1 MTGSDPKSRMF
12 WSVFKYIQ
20 GGNSAE
26 EKIEM
31 TTPVTTLAKANTAA
45 GSVTYEMCFF
55 IVAAYESIAP
65 NTRVYI
71 KEEPERRIFTR
82 KVGGWM
88 DAEKWEREATEL
100 KELLTRKGLS
110 FSDER

>member
-1 MTGSDPKSRMF
+1 
-12 WSVFKYIQ
+12 
-20 GGNSAE
+20 
-26 EKIEM
+26 M
-31 TTPVTTLAKANTAA
+31 TTPVTTLAKAYTAA
-45 GSVTYEMCFF
+45 SSVTYKMCFF
-55 IVAAYESIAP
+55 IGPAYESNAP
-65 NTRVYI
+65 TPSNTRVYI

>member
-1 MTGSDPKSRMF
+1 M
-12 WSVFKYIQ
+12 
-20 GGNSAE
+20 
-26 EKIEM
+26 
-31 TTPVTTLAKANTAA
+31 TTLAKANIAA

-55 IVAAYESIAP
+55 IGAAYESNAP
-65 NTRVYI
+65 TPSNTRVYI

-88 DAEKWEREATEL
+88 DAEAWETEANEL
-100 KELLTRKGLS
+100 KELLTGKGLS